1 MGLVGG
7 EAKFFALYT
16 RKAGWVTAVDFK
28 PNLEIRDVYFT
39 DPLAPPDGCT
49 PPPPC
54 AGFRN

>member
-1 MGLVGG
+1 MGG